1 MENKYEKGLKNRNKV
16 FGSGGEERRKE
27 FEEVNPDFAKFI
39 TENIFGDLYE
49 RTGIDDKTREMI
61 ILAILCALGK
71 EREFGIHIH
80 AALNVGM
87 TKEEIQE
94 LLMVCAFYA
103 GVPNTVASTNATL
116 NVFKERKI
124 KS

>member
-1 MENKYEKGLKNRNKV
+1 MEGKYEKGLKNRSKV
-16 FGSGGEERRKE
+16 FGDRGEERRKE
-27 FEEVNPDFAKFI
+27 FEEVNPDFAKLI

-49 RTGIDDKTREMI
+49 REGMDDKTREMI

-71 EREFGIHIH
+71 EKEFGFHVH

-94 LLMVCAFYA
+94 ILMVCAFYA
-103 GVPNTVASTNATL
+103 GVPNTVASTNSTL
-116 NVFKERKI
+116 SVFKERNI
-124 KS
+124 

>member
-1 MENKYEKGLKNRNKV
+1 MEDKYKKGLKNRSRI
-16 FGSGGEERRKE
+16 FGNEGEERRKE
-27 FEEVNPDFAKFI
+27 FEEVNPDFANFI

-49 RTGIDDKTREMI
+49 REGMDDKTREKI

-71 EREFGIHIH
+71 EKEFGFHIH

-94 LLMVCAFYA
+94 LLMVCAYYA
-103 GVPNTVASTNATL
+103 GVPNTVASTNSTL
-116 NVFKERKI
+116 NVFKERNI
-124 KS
+124 